1 MKEYTYYGDLEKDIK
16 KSKQK
21 FSLKKFFVHFCI
33 TIISICLTLG
43 ICSLIG
49 IVPASGFIAGWF
61 RGFTVVDIYKA
72 SKETKTDSEHAMHNL
87 TNLYRDI
94 NLNCV
99 NRDLC
104 ESRMKECI
112 SVQKKQKIINNTDT
126 KNIILSDEEKI
137 ATYFY
142 LLDSQEKLQI
152 LRQVKDDIKNNK
164 NVVYLLEDEDIKIE
178 NIEIPVEKTLRLKK
192 KN

>member
-1 MKEYTYYGDLEKDIK
+1 MKEYRYYGNLKKDIK
-16 KSKQK
+16 KAKQK
-21 FSLKKFFVHFCI
+21 FSLKKLFLHFCI
-33 TIISICLTLG
+33 SLISICITLG

-49 IVPASGFIAGWF
+49 IMPASGLITGWLI
-61 RGFTVVDIYKA
+61 GFTVVDIYKV

-94 NLNCV
+94 NLNYV
-99 NRDLC
+99 NSDLS

-126 KNIILSDEEKI
+126 KNIILSDEEKLV
-137 ATYFY
+137 TYFY

-164 NVVYLLEDEDIKIE
+164 NIIYLLEDEDIKRE
-178 NIEIPVEKTLRLKK
+178 KIEIPVEKTLRLKR